1 MGDKKEWICRPVSA
15 EAGAEIERVAGAEA
29 LRECRLG
36 LVVAAVNEKE
46 AKQFVVRDFED
57 SYAAPASEQWFV
69 CEMDDDEDFAG

>member
-15 EAGAEIERVAGAEA
+15 EAGTEIERVAGAEA

-46 AKQFVVRDFED
+46 AKQFVVRDFEEL
-57 SYAAPASEQWFV
+57 YAVSASEDWFL
-69 CEMDDDEDFAG
+69 CEMDDDEEFPG